1 MAKLYEITSEIKEI
15 ESLDFDDETI
25 ADTLAAVQGEFKTK
39 ATAVL
44 MVIGNYQA
52 DVDSID
58 AQIERLKL
66 RKKTMENQRERLRDY
81 LLTNMEAS
89 GITKIECPYFTA
101 SIRKGSESVQIL
113 NEENI
118 PDDYMTTKVS
128 ISPDKKAIADAIK
141 AGSEVPGAVLARG
154 KNTITIR

>member
-141 AGSEVPGAVLARG
+141 AGSEVAA
-154 KNTITIR
+154 

>member
-113 NEENI
+113 NEDQI

-141 AGSEVPGAVLARG
+141 AGSEVTGAVLARG

>member
-1 MAKLYEITSEIKEI
+1 MSKLYEITSEIKEI

-25 ADTLAAVQGEFKTK
+25 ADTLAAVRGDFKTK

-58 AQIERLKL
+58 AQIERLIL
-66 RKKTMENQRERLRDY
+66 RKKTMTNQRERLRDY
-81 LLTNMEAS
+81 LLTNMEAA

-101 SIRKGSESVQIL
+101 SIRKGSESVEIL
-113 NEENI
+113 NEDQI
-118 PDDYMTTKVS
+118 PDEFMKTKVT
-128 ISPDKKAIADAIK
+128 ISADKKAIADAIK
-141 AGSEVPGAVLARG
+141 SGAEVPGAVMARG
-154 KNTITIR
+154 KNTIMIR